1 MYQQP
6 YYMQLRNSLNRSDTI
21 CAISS
26 PGGTGAIAMIRMSGE
41 NAIQAM
47 TRVFVPAKKP
57 VGTEFTSHTVHYG
70 KFMAG
75 DEIIDSLLM
84 TVFRAPHSFT
94 GEDMV
99 EFSCHGSLYIQK
111 RVMETLLAMGLRLAS
126 PGEFTL
132 RAFMNH
138 KLDLSQAEAIADLIS
153 ATSKSAHDLAMNQMR
168 GGFSSKIKELREK
181 LIGFTALIELE
192 LDFSE
197 EDVEFA
203 DRSEFLRLV
212 EEIKTEVETLK
223 ESFKQGNVLKH
234 GIPVAIV
241 GKPNV
246 GKSTLLNAL
255 LNEEK
260 ALVSEIPGTTRDT
273 IEDILSIEGIAFRFI
288 DTAGLR
294 DSVDEIELMGIERT
308 YQKIDQAQIVLY
320 VIDIV
325 KSTVDDI
332 KEALKDF
339 SEHIQNSEKKFII
352 IANKI
357 DQLQKTPVKFS
368 ELVELETIFVSAK
381 RKENINMILD
391 SLLHSVNI
399 AHTGD
404 KAIVSNIRHYESLS
418 KTLSAIENIE
428 EGLRQSLPT
437 DLLST
442 DIRSALHYLGEIT
455 GEISNEDILGAIF
468 SKFCIGK

>member
-1 MYQQP
+1 M
-6 YYMQLRNSLNRSDTI
+6 
-21 CAISS
+21 
-26 PGGTGAIAMIRMSGE
+26 GAIALIRISGV
-41 NAIQAM
+41 NALN
-47 TRVFVPAKKP
+47 TLEKVFFPVKKIKFEEIK
-57 VGTEFTSHTVHYG
+57 GHTVHYG
-70 KFMAG
+70 KFVAG
-75 DEIIDSLLM
+75 DEVIDNLLM
-84 TVFRAPHSFT
+84 TVFRAPHSFS

-111 RVMETLLAMGLRLAS
+111 RIMETLLSMGLRLAS
-126 PGEFTL
+126 PGEFTF
-132 RAFMNH
+132 RAFMNN
-138 KLDLSQAEAIADLIS
+138 KFDLSQAEAVADLIS
-153 ATSKSAHDLAMNQMR
+153 ATSKGAHDLAINQMR
-168 GGFSSKIKELREK
+168 GGFSNKIKELREK

-192 LDFSE
+192 LDFSD

-203 DRSEFLRLV
+203 DRSEFLSLI
-212 EEIKTEVETLK
+212 EEIKIEVENVK

-255 LNEEK
+255 LDEEK
-260 ALVSEIPGTTRDT
+260 ALVSEIPGTTRDS
-273 IEDILSIEGIAFRFI
+273 IEDILSIEGIVFRFI

-294 DSVDEIELMGIERT
+294 ESEDEIELMGIERT

-320 VIDIV
+320 VIDI
-325 KSTVDDI
+325 SQTTVDDI
-332 KEALKDF
+332 KIDLKDF
-339 SEHIQNSEKKFII
+339 TEHIQNPEKKFII

-368 ELVELETIFVSAK
+368 ELVEMETIFVSAK
-381 RKENINMILD
+381 RKENIGMIID
-391 SLLHSVNI
+391 SLLRSVNI
-399 AHTGD
+399 ANTGD

-418 KTLSAIENIE
+418 KTLTAIQSIE
-428 EGLRQSLPT
+428 EGLLQNFST

-442 DIRSALHYLGEIT
+442 DIRTALHYLGEIT
-455 GEISNEDILGAIF
+455 GEITNEDILGAIF

>member
-1 MYQQP
+1 
-6 YYMQLRNSLNRSDTI
+6 MQLRNSLNRSDTI
-21 CAISS
+21 CAISTA
-26 PGGTGAIAMIRMSGE
+26 GGTGAIALIRISGE
-41 NAIQAM
+41 AALKTIEQ
-47 TRVFVPAKKP
+47 VFVPAKR
-57 VGTEFTSHTVHYG
+57 TETKEYEGHSVHYG
-70 KFMAG
+70 KFVAG
-75 DEIIDSLLM
+75 EEVIDSLLM
-84 TVFRAPHSFT
+84 TVFRAPHSFS

-111 RVMETLLAMGLRLAS
+111 RIMETLLSLGLRLAS

-138 KLDLSQAEAIADLIS
+138 KLDLSQAEAIADLI
-153 ATSKSAHDLAMNQMR
+153 AANSKGAYDLAMNQMR

-203 DRSEFLRLV
+203 DRSEFLRLIN
-212 EEIKTEVETLK
+212 EIKTEVETLK

-273 IEDILSIEGIAFRFI
+273 IEDIMSIEGIAFRFI

-294 DSVDEIELMGIERT
+294 ESEDQIELM
-308 YQKIDQAQIVLY
+308 
-320 VIDIV
+320 
-325 KSTVDDI
+325 
-332 KEALKDF
+332 
-339 SEHIQNSEKKFII
+339 
-352 IANKI
+352 
-357 DQLQKTPVKFS
+357 
-368 ELVELETIFVSAK
+368 
-381 RKENINMILD
+381 
-391 SLLHSVNI
+391 
-399 AHTGD
+399 
-404 KAIVSNIRHYESLS
+404 
-418 KTLSAIENIE
+418 
-428 EGLRQSLPT
+428 
-437 DLLST
+437 
-442 DIRSALHYLGEIT
+442 
-455 GEISNEDILGAIF
+455 
-468 SKFCIGK
+468 

>member
-1 MYQQP
+1 
-6 YYMQLRNSLNRSDTI
+6 MQLRNALNRADTI

-26 PGGTGAIAMIRMSGE
+26 PIGMGAIALIRISGE
-41 NAIQAM
+41 NAIDIVEK
-47 TRVFVPAKKP
+47 VFSPAKKINKNDLA
-57 VGTEFTSHTVHYG
+57 SHTVHYG
-70 KFMAG
+70 KFVAG
-75 DEIIDSLLM
+75 DELIDSLLM
-84 TVFRAPHSFT
+84 TIFLAPHSFT
-94 GEDMV
+94 GENMV

-111 RVMETLLAMGLRLAS
+111 RIMETLLSLGIRLAS

-132 RAFMNH
+132 RAFMNN

-168 GGFSSKIKELREK
+168 GGFSNKIKELREK

-192 LDFSE
+192 LDFSD

-203 DRSEFLRLV
+203 DRGEFLRLV
-212 EEIKTEVETLK
+212 DEIKTEVETLK

-234 GIPVAIV
+234 GIPVAII

-255 LNEEK
+255 FNEEK

-294 DSVDEIELMGIERT
+294 ESQDEIEMMGIERT

-320 VIDIV
+320 VIDIS
-325 KSTVDDI
+325 KTTVDDI
-332 KEALKDF
+332 KMDLKDF
-339 SEHIQNSEKKFII
+339 SGHIQNPEKKFII
-352 IANKI
+352 IGNKI
-357 DQLQKTPVKFS
+357 DQLQKTPVKFI

-381 RKENINMILD
+381 RKENISLITD
-391 SLLHSVNI
+391 SLLRSVDIVN
-399 AHTGD
+399 TGD

-428 EGLRQSLPT
+428 EGLKQNLPT

-442 DIRSALHYLGEIT
+442 DIRTALHYLGEIT
-455 GEISNEDILGAIF
+455 GEITNEDILGAIF

>member
-1 MYQQP
+1 
-6 YYMQLRNSLNRSDTI
+6 MQLRNSLNRSDTI
-21 CAISS
+21 CTISS
-26 PGGTGAIAMIRMSGE
+26 PSGMGAIALIRISGE
-41 NAIQAM
+41 NAINIM
-47 TRVFVPAKKP
+47 EKVFKPSKELSKKSF
-57 VGTEFTSHTVHYG
+57 VSHTVHYG
-70 KFMAG
+70 KFVAG
-75 DEIIDSLLM
+75 DEVIDSLLM
-84 TVFRAPHSFT
+84 TVFLAPHSFT

-111 RVMETLLAMGLRLAS
+111 RIMEALLSLGLRLAS

-132 RAFMNH
+132 RAFMNN

-168 GGFSSKIKELREK
+168 GGFSNKIKELREK
-181 LIGFTALIELE
+181 LIEFTALIELE

-203 DRSEFLRLV
+203 DRSQFLKLI
-212 EEIKTEVETLK
+212 EDIKNEVETLK
-223 ESFKQGNVLKH
+223 ESFKQGNVLKY

-273 IEDILSIEGIAFRFI
+273 IEDILSIEGVAFRFI

-294 DSVDEIELMGIERT
+294 ESIDEIELMGIERT

-320 VIDIV
+320 VIDIS
-325 KSTVDDI
+325 KTNLDDI
-332 KEALKDF
+332 KEALVDF
-339 SEHIQNSEKKFII
+339 TEHIQNPEKKFII

-368 ELVELETIFVSAK
+368 QLVELETIFVSAK
-381 RKENINMILD
+381 RKENIFMITD
-391 SLLHSVNI
+391 SLLRSVNLI
-399 AHTGD
+399 QTGD

-418 KTLSAIENIE
+418 KTLAAIENITT
-428 EGLRQSLPT
+428 GLKDQLPT

-442 DIRSALHYLGEIT
+442 DIRSALHFLGEIT
-455 GEISNEDILGAIF
+455 GEITNEDILGSIF

>member
-1 MYQQP
+1 
-6 YYMQLRNSLNRSDTI
+6 MQLRNSFNRSDTI

-26 PGGTGAIAMIRMSGE
+26 PAGMGAISLIRISGE
-41 NAIQAM
+41 IAIDVM
-47 TRVFVPAKKP
+47 NKVFFPANSHNIN
-57 VGTEFTSHTVHYG
+57 EIASHTVYYG
-70 KFMAG
+70 SFIEG
-75 DEIIDSLLM
+75 EEVIDSLLM

-111 RVMETLLAMGLRLAS
+111 RIMETLLTMGLRLAS

-132 RAFMNH
+132 RAFLNN

-153 ATSKSAHDLAMNQMR
+153 ATSKGAHDLAMNQMR
-168 GGFSSKIKELREK
+168 GGFSCKIKELREK

-192 LDFSE
+192 LDFSD

-260 ALVSEIPGTTRDT
+260 ALVSEIPGTTRDS

-294 DSVDEIELMGIERT
+294 ESQDEIELMGIERT
-308 YQKIDQAQIVLY
+308 YQKINQAQIVLY
-320 VIDIV
+320 VIDIS
-325 KSTVDDI
+325 KTTVDDI
-332 KEALKDF
+332 KIALKDF
-339 SEHIQNSEKKFII
+339 TEHIQNPEKKFII
-352 IANKI
+352 IGNKI
-357 DQLQKTPVKFS
+357 DKLQKTPLKFS

-381 RKENINMILD
+381 RKENTGMILD
-391 SLLHSVNI
+391 TLLRSVNL
-399 AHTGD
+399 ANTGN

-428 EGLRQSLPT
+428 EGLLQNLPT

-442 DIRSALHYLGEIT
+442 DIRTALHYLGEIT
-455 GEISNEDILGAIF
+455 GEITNEDILGSIF

>member
-1 MYQQP
+1 
-6 YYMQLRNSLNRSDTI
+6 MQLRNSLNRSDTI
-21 CAISS
+21 CAIST
-26 PGGTGAIAMIRMSGE
+26 PGGMGAIALIRISGN
-41 NAIQAM
+41 NAIAVM
-47 TRVFVPAKKP
+47 NKVFTPAKKNN
-57 VGTEFTSHTVHYG
+57 GKEYLSHKVHYG
-70 KFMAG
+70 KFVAAEE
-75 DEIIDSLLM
+75 EIDNLLM
-84 TVFRAPHSFT
+84 TVFLAPNSFT

-111 RVMETLLAMGLRLAS
+111 RIMETLLSLGVRLAS

-132 RAFMNH
+132 RAFMNK

-153 ATSKSAHDLAMNQMR
+153 ATSKSAHDLAINQMR
-168 GGFSSKIKELREK
+168 GGFSNKIRELREK

-192 LDFSE
+192 LDFSD

-203 DRSEFLRLV
+203 DRSEFFRLI

-234 GIPVAIV
+234 GIPVAII

-273 IEDILSIEGIAFRFI
+273 IEDILSIEGISFRFI

-294 DSVDEIELMGIERT
+294 ESEDEIELMGIERT

-320 VIDIV
+320 VTDIS
-325 KSTVDDI
+325 KTTVDDI
-332 KEALKDF
+332 RTDLKDF
-339 SEHIQNSEKKFII
+339 AGHIENPEKKFII
-352 IANKI
+352 IGNKI

-368 ELVELETIFVSAK
+368 EFVELETIFVSAK
-381 RKENINMILD
+381 RKENINMITD
-391 SLLHSVNI
+391 TLLRSVNV
-399 AHTGD
+399 ANTNE
-404 KAIVSNIRHYESLS
+404 KTIVSNIRHYESLS

-428 EGLRQSLPT
+428 DGLKQNLST

-442 DIRSALHYLGEIT
+442 DIRTALYYLGEIT
-455 GEISNEDILGAIF
+455 GEITNEDVLDSIF